1 MLFWKK
7 CCFVT
12 VFLLF
17 FGVRAEVPPPDLPV
31 KSYLLMDA
39 QSGQI
44 LAERAADERL
54 PPASITKLM
63 TAYVTFNALKT
74 GKIHLTD
81 LVTISA
87 NARAQN
93 GSRMFVEVNSQVSV
107 NDLLQ
112 GMIVQSGND
121 ASVALAEY
129 IGGTVAGF
137 VHMMNATA
145 KQLGLQKTHYQNP
158 TGMPDEQHFS
168 TAHDIARLAQALI
181 RDFPEFYHFY
191 QQKEFTWNNIKQ
203 PNRNRLLWRNQN
215 VDGLKTGYT
224 DAAGYCLAASEKRGD
239 WRLIGVVLGAE
250 KEAQR
255 YDAAENLLNFGF
267 ANYTQVTALRAE
279 QVLLRGKVYKG
290 LEAEVPIV
298 AERTVH
304 LLLPV
309 TTQNAIS
316 AHVALDTLIA
326 PIAKGQKVGTITVTD
341 GSKSYATVPALA
353 GKDIAAAGFFKRL
366 KDSFTLWRQK

>member
-1 MLFWKK
+1 M
-7 CCFVT
+7 
-12 VFLLF
+12 
-17 FGVRAEVPPPDLPV
+17 RAEVPPPDLPV

-145 KQLGLQKTHYQNP
+145 KQLDLQKTHYQNP

-309 TTQNAIS
+309 TAQNAIS

-326 PIAKGQKVGTITVTD
+326 PITKGQKVGTITVTD